1 MPMLTLS
8 KPKTM
13 KITTYLLS
21 TALTLAVSTAV
32 FSQDFI
38 PAYDRFSGKET
49 SYIMLEDGS
58 KLEGTLEDL
67 DRKKGLIEEVVIKDA
82 NGKKIT
88 LTPDKIKAMYLMPSG
103 FSKLSTNMD
112 VGTKVK
118 KWDAKYIDSEIIKKG
133 YAYFEKAKVAI
144 KKDQEMLLM
153 QLLNPGFNSKI
164 KVFHDPFAAETMRV
178 GFGGMTLAGGDDK
191 SYYVQVGD
199 NVAKKLKKKDYD
211 DEYKVLYTS
220 CPSLLKKISE
230 KIRWTEFAQH
240 IYEFSF
246 DCQ

>member
-1 MPMLTLS
+1 MKKLT
-8 KPKTM
+8 T
-13 KITTYLLS
+13 LLS
-21 TALTLAVSTAV
+21 LILCSTIYNTT

-38 PAYDRFSGKET
+38 PAYDRFSGKEI
-49 SYIMLEDGS
+49 SYINLEDGS

-67 DRKKGLIEEVVIKDA
+67 DRRKGLIEEVIIKDA
-82 NGKKIT
+82 GGKKIK
-88 LTPDKIKAMYLMPSG
+88 LKPEQIKSMYLMPSG
-103 FSKLSTNMD
+103 YSKLSTNMD

-144 KKDQEMLLM
+144 KNDQELLLM
-153 QLLNPGFNSKI
+153 QLLNPGFNSKV

-178 GFGGMTLAGGDDK
+178 GFGGMTMAGGDDK
-191 SYYVQVGD
+191 SYYVQVGEFP
-199 NVAKKLKKKDYD
+199 AKKLKKKEYD
-211 DEYKVLYTS
+211 DEIKVMYAS
-220 CPSLLKKISE
+220 CPTLVKKIGE

-240 IYEFSF
+240 VYTYTF

>member
-1 MPMLTLS
+1 
-8 KPKTM
+8 M
-13 KITTYLLS
+13 KKVAYLMTVVLLS
-21 TALTLAVSTAV
+21 AIVPEV
-32 FSQDFI
+32 FAQDFI

-58 KLEGTLEDL
+58 KVEGTLEDL

-82 NGKKIT
+82 SGKKIT
-88 LTPDKIKAMYLMPSG
+88 LKPEQIKAMYLMPSG
-103 FSKLSTNMD
+103 FSKFSTNMD

-133 YAYFEKAKVAI
+133 YAYFEKAKVVI

-164 KVFHDPFAAETMRV
+164 KVFHDPFAAETMRLGV
-178 GFGGMTLAGGDDK
+178 GGMTMAGGDDK
-191 SYYVQVGD
+191 SYYVQTGD
-199 NVAKKLKKKDYD
+199 FPAKRIKKKDYD
-211 DEYKVLYTS
+211 NEIKVMYAS
-220 CPSLLKKISE
+220 CPLLVKKIGE

-240 IYEFSF
+240 VYEFTF
-246 DCQ
+246 DCQQ

>member
-1 MPMLTLS
+1 
-8 KPKTM
+8 M
-13 KITTYLLS
+13 KKVTYLFSAVLA
-21 TALTLAVSTAV
+21 TTLWTKA

-58 KLEGTLEDL
+58 KAEGTLEDL
-67 DRKKGLIEEVVIKDA
+67 DRRKGLIEEVVIKDA
-82 NGKKIT
+82 NGKK
-88 LTPDKIKAMYLMPSG
+88 LKFKPEQIKAMYLMPSG

-133 YAYFEKAKVAI
+133 YAYFEKAKVVL
-144 KKDQEMLLM
+144 KKEPEMLLM

-178 GFGGMTLAGGDDK
+178 GFGGLTMAGGDDK

-199 NVAKKLKKKDYD
+199 LPAKKLKKKDYD
-211 DEYKVLYTS
+211 DEIKVMYS
-220 CPSLLKKISE
+220 NCPVLVKKIGE

-240 IYEFSF
+240 VYEYTF
-246 DCQ
+246 DCN

>member
-1 MPMLTLS
+1 MLTLS

-21 TALTLAVSTAV
+21 TALTLAASTAV

-49 SYIMLEDGS
+49 SYIMLENGS
-58 KLEGTLEDL
+58 KVEGTLEDL

-82 NGKKIT
+82 SGKKIT
-88 LTPDKIKAMYLMPSG
+88 FKPDQIKAMYLMPSG

-133 YAYFEKAKVAI
+133 YAYFEKAKVVI

-211 DEYKVLYTS
+211 DEYKVLYAS
-220 CPSLLKKISE
+220 CAPLLKKISE
-230 KIRWTEFAQH
+230 KIRWAEFSQH

>member
-1 MPMLTLS
+1 
-8 KPKTM
+8 M
-13 KITTYLLS
+13 KLTTYLLS
-21 TALTLAVSTAV
+21 ATLSLVVLNNLFA
-32 FSQDFI
+32 QDFI

-58 KLEGTLEDL
+58 KVEGTLEDL
-67 DRKKGLIEEVVIKDA
+67 DRKKGLIQEVVIKDA

-112 VGTKVK
+112 VATKVK

-133 YAYFEKAKVAI
+133 YAYFEKAKVVI

-178 GFGGMTLAGGDDK
+178 GFGGMTMAGGDDK

-211 DEYKVLYTS
+211 DEYKVLYAS
-220 CPSLLKKISE
+220 CPPLLKKIGE

>member
-1 MPMLTLS
+1 MKKVTSLLTA
-8 KPKTM
+8 
-13 KITTYLLS
+13 LLS
-21 TALTLAVSTAV
+21 VTVLTKV
-32 FSQDFI
+32 FAQDFI

-58 KLEGTLEDL
+58 KVEGTLEDL
-67 DRKKGLIEEVVIKDA
+67 DRKKGLIEEVVIKDT
-82 NGKKIT
+82 NGKKIKFK
-88 LTPDKIKAMYLMPSG
+88 PEQIKAMYLMPSG

-133 YAYFEKAKVAI
+133 YAYFEKAKVVI

-178 GFGGMTLAGGDDK
+178 GFGGMTMAGGDDK

-199 NVAKKLKKKDYD
+199 FPAKKIKKKDYD
-211 DEYKVLYTS
+211 DEIKVMYAG
-220 CPSLLKKISE
+220 CPVLVKKIGE

-240 IYEFSF
+240 VYEFTF

>member
-1 MPMLTLS
+1 
-8 KPKTM
+8 M
-13 KITTYLLS
+13 KRSAYLS
-21 TALTLAVSTAV
+21 TVILLVALANQV
-32 FSQDFI
+32 FAQDFI

-58 KLEGTLEDL
+58 KVEGTLEDL
-67 DRKKGLIEEVVIKDA
+67 DRKKGLIQEVVIKDA
-82 NGKKIT
+82 SGKKIT
-88 LTPDKIKAMYLMPSG
+88 LTPDRIKAMYLMPSG

-133 YAYFEKAKVAI
+133 YAYFEKAKVVI

-178 GFGGMTLAGGDDK
+178 GFGGLTMAGGDDK

-211 DEYKVLYTS
+211 DEYKVLYAS
-220 CPSLLKKISE
+220 CSPLLKKISE
-230 KIRWTEFAQH
+230 KLRWTEFAQH